1 MGFFEGLKEST
12 EKLANKT
19 PDEWAEELA
28 TKKDKKENDNIEAA
42 TKEVEMLL
50 GKDEKVLFVHK
61 FWNDK
66 MVATNKKLIYVDLR
80 IAKDTTYAMIP
91 YNRITSYALT
101 MPTGFSTKTKL
112 KIFTGGDE
120 PSIVVDA
127 NFDSGIKEFCK
138 VLADNI

>member
-19 PDEWAEELA
+19 SDEWAGEF
-28 TKKDKKENDNIEAA
+28 TDKKNKKENDNIETA

-50 GKDEKVLFVHK
+50 GKDEEVLFVHK

-66 MVATNKKLIYVDLR
+66 MIATNKKLIYVDFK

-120 PSIVVDA
+120 PSLVVDA
-127 NFDSGIKEFCK
+127 NFDSGIKDFCK